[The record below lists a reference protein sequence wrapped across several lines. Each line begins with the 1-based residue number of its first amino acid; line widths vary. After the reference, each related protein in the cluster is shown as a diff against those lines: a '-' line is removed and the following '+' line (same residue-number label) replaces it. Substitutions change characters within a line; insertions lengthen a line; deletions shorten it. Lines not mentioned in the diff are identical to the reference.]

1 MAVILRNDAG
11 EPVDHYPEC
20 FGTYVSDWSD
30 DCPEAPLC
38 WYAERCEK
46 VCMENIRLKE
56 SA

>member
-1 MAVILRNDAG
+1 MNDAG

-46 VCMENIRLKE
+46 ICMENIQKKGEQKE
-56 SA
+56 